1 MFEFKAY
8 IWDNQVYIGDRA
20 YKTNEILNECL
31 NEIDPEQELLQWL
44 RDLHKLLSLLQI
56 LDDDYEKEKNYDEH
70 VQYAQQLFYNIG
82 NTLKR
87 LPPYNQLSIRTKLD
101 EPLLFDCLN
110 ANYNRW
116 ETGAGDIKS
125 DLDFANEFGF
135 MQRSK
140 SGKYSFYVQ
149 RFQPAPDDVMN
160 CEDNPFIF
168 EDLNKAVKEIFDLY
182 IAVLK
187 DFLRVKLA
195 YTEFLDKYIHGESKF
210 LSDTEIANRF
220 IKYAKDSERKH
231 DYERLISSSSMKMGH
246 EVYRRPD
253 GKAKLCEVYAFDS
266 LGAFLY
272 FDFFRGLSQSYIPK
286 RCDNCG
292 MYFLLE
298 AGKYSSYCERP
309 LEDDP
314 EKTCRD
320 VGARKKYGD
329 KCKTDPVW
337 LAYNRA
343 YKTHYARYMKK
354 KMTIA
359 EFEQWS
365 RQAIEWRN
373 QTETGELEQ
382 AEYERLLKK

>member
-31 NEIDPEQELLQWL
+31 NEIGPAQELLQWL
-44 RDLHKLLSLLQI
+44 RDLNKLLSLVQI

-70 VQYAQQLFYNIG
+70 VQYAQRLFYNIG
-82 NTLKR
+82 NTLKH
-87 LPPYNQLSIRTKLD
+87 LPPYKHLSVASKLD

-110 ANYNRW
+110 ANYHNW
-116 ETGAGDIKS
+116 YIGEES
-125 DLDFANEFGF
+125 PEHDLDFANEFGF
-135 MQRSK
+135 IEKNRV
-140 SGKYSFYVQ
+140 GNFNFYVQ
-149 RFQPAPDDVMN
+149 RFQPWFKDVMD
-160 CEDNPFIF
+160 CVEDPFIF
-168 EDLNKAVKEIFDLY
+168 ESLNKALKEVFDLY
-182 IAVLK
+182 IAMLK
-187 DFLRVKLA
+187 DLIRAKVA
-195 YTEFLDKYIHGESKF
+195 YAEFLDTYIHNESKF
-210 LSDTEIANRF
+210 LSDGEIASRF
-220 IKYAKDSERKH
+220 IDYAKITANKH
-231 DYERLISSSSMKMGH
+231 DYERVISSSSMKMSH

-253 GKAKLCEVYAFDS
+253 GKAKLCEVYTFDS

-373 QTETGELEQ
+373 QAEAGKLEQ
-382 AEYERLLKK
+382 AEYECLLKK